1 MRAVKLATVAGVTM
15 CALGAGPAALAA
27 SSTPQGGKIRVFV
40 TTAASNKEK
49 IVVTGSIG
57 DYGTT
62 VSQDADGKVDPT
74 GTFEKVTLKH
84 GSFIINDTALTKKLD
99 NEPPTVV
106 NISNCSIVFVG
117 SGPTTISNG
126 SGAYAGITGT
136 LRLTYTFAGIA
147 PKTAQRCDFASNA
160 PDGGTYTSVAGTGN
174 VSFQ

>member
-1 MRAVKLATVAGVTM
+1 MRVVKLVTVVGVTV
-15 CALGAGPAALAA
+15 CALGAGSAALAA

-49 IVVTGSIG
+49 IVVTGAIG

-62 VSQDADGKVDPT
+62 VSQDANGKVDPN

-99 NEPPTVV
+99 SEKPTSV

-117 SGPTTISNG
+117 SGPTTIGNG
-126 SGAYAGITGT
+126 TGAYAGITGT

-147 PKTAQRCDFASNA
+147 PKTAQRCNFSNNM
-160 PDGGTYTSVAGTGN
+160 PDGGTYISVTGTGN
-174 VSFQ
+174 VSFH